1 MGVGDLILLV
11 KFFDRQFTF
20 FVKFVCELK
29 LFGELR
35 AFFIVLNPLLFGPQV
50 FNYYFGFFCVVPEV
64 GRKSFFFF
72 I

>member
-1 MGVGDLILLV
+1 MGIGYLILLI

-20 FVKFVCELK
+20 FVKFICQLK
-29 LFGELR
+29 LFGELC
-35 AFFIVLNPLLFGPQV
+35 AFFVIFDPLLFGTQV